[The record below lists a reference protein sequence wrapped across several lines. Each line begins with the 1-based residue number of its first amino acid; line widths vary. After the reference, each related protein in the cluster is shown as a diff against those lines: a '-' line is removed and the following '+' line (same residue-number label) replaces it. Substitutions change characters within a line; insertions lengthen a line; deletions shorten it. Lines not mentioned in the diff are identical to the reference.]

1 MKKVI
6 SVILA
11 VLLAVS
17 CLTGLSGCGSSK
29 KTTLYVYNWG
39 QYISEGD
46 DGSLD
51 VIAAFEE
58 AYPNIRVQYSTY
70 DSNEI
75 MYSKLSNGGI
85 TVDVIIPSDYM
96 IGRMVQE
103 GMLEELNFSNIPNY
117 QYIDDSF
124 KNTSYD
130 PENKYSVPY
139 TWGTVGLGINREA
152 VEQRLP
158 GVALDS
164 LDLLFKPEYA
174 SKLKDCGISVLD
186 SPQEVIAVV
195 LNYLGKDP
203 YSTAEADRE
212 AAKALLAQ
220 LQPNLRYVGQSRQID
235 DLAKGETCLA
245 LTYTGD
251 AGMAAAR
258 AAEAEQP
265 FEVLYRIPREGTL
278 IWFDTMAIPADAP
291 HPGNARAFIDFMLQP
306 EAIAELTNELFFA
319 NANRAAT
326 PLLDEAVSGDPDI
339 YPPEAVRARLF
350 AEEVLSLREQRQ
362 RTRLWTDFRS
372 QY

>member
-1 MKKVI
+1 MR
-6 SVILA
+6 LA
-11 VLLAVS
+11 ASLLLLAIATPLMAEPKQLNLYNWADYVAPQALARFQAETGIRVKYDTFDS
-17 CLTGLSGCGSSK
+17 TDVLESKLMTGGSGYDVVFPASSGLSRAIQAKALQPVGVLK
-29 KTTLYVYNWG
+29 N
-39 QYISEGD
+39 
-46 DGSLD
+46 
-51 VIAAFEE
+51 A
-58 AYPNIRVQYSTY
+58 
-70 DSNEI
+70 SN
-75 MYSKLSNGGI
+75 L
-85 TVDVIIPSDYM
+85 
-96 IGRMVQE
+96 
-103 GMLEELNFSNIPNY
+103 
-117 QYIDDSF
+117 
-124 KNTSYD
+124 D
-130 PENKYSVPY
+130 PELLAKLASVDPGNQYGVPY
-139 TWGTVGLGINREA
+139 TWGTVGLAINKQA

-186 SPQEVIAVV
+186 SPQEVIAIA
-195 LNYLGKDP
+195 LNYLGKPP
-203 YSTAEADRE
+203 YSAKGADLE
-212 AAKALLAQ
+212 AASALLAA
-220 LQPNLRYVGQSRQID
+220 LQPNLRYIGNARQID

-258 AAEAEQP
+258 AAEAGQP

-319 NANRAAT
+319 NANHAAT

-339 YPPEAVRARLF
+339 YPPEAVRERLF

-362 RTRLWTDFRS
+362 RTRLWTAFRS

>member
-1 MKKVI
+1 MR
-6 SVILA
+6 LA
-11 VLLAVS
+11 ASLLLLAIATPLMAEPKQLNLYNWADYVAPQALARFQAETGIRVKYDTFDS
-17 CLTGLSGCGSSK
+17 TDVLESKLMTGGSGYDLVFPASSGLSRAIQAKALQPVG
-29 KTTLYVYNWG
+29 TLKN
-39 QYISEGD
+39 
-46 DGSLD
+46 
-51 VIAAFEE
+51 A
-58 AYPNIRVQYSTY
+58 
-70 DSNEI
+70 SN
-75 MYSKLSNGGI
+75 L
-85 TVDVIIPSDYM
+85 
-96 IGRMVQE
+96 
-103 GMLEELNFSNIPNY
+103 
-117 QYIDDSF
+117 
-124 KNTSYD
+124 D
-130 PENKYSVPY
+130 PELLAKLASVDPGNQYGVPY
-139 TWGTVGLGINREA
+139 TWGTVGLAINKQA

-186 SPQEVIAVV
+186 SPQEVIAIA
-195 LNYLGKDP
+195 LNYLGKPP
-203 YSTAEADRE
+203 YSAKAADLE
-212 AAKALLAQ
+212 AASALLAA
-220 LQPNLRYVGQSRQID
+220 LQPNLRYIGNARQID

-258 AAEAEQP
+258 AAEAGQP

-306 EAIAELTNELFFA
+306 EAIAELTNTLFFA

-350 AEEVLSLREQRQ
+350 AEQVLNLREQRQ
-362 RTRLWTDFRS
+362 RTRLWTAFRS

>member
-1 MKKVI
+1 MR
-6 SVILA
+6 LA
-11 VLLAVS
+11 ATLLLLAVATPLMAEPKLLNLYNWADYVAPQALARFQAETGIRVKYDTFDS
-17 CLTGLSGCGSSK
+17 TDVLESKLMTGGSGYDVVFPASSGLSRAIQAKALQPVGALQNAGN
-29 KTTLYVYNWG
+29 L
-39 QYISEGD
+39 
-46 DGSLD
+46 
-51 VIAAFEE
+51 
-58 AYPNIRVQYSTY
+58 
-70 DSNEI
+70 
-75 MYSKLSNGGI
+75 
-85 TVDVIIPSDYM
+85 
-96 IGRMVQE
+96 
-103 GMLEELNFSNIPNY
+103 
-117 QYIDDSF
+117 
-124 KNTSYD
+124 D
-130 PENKYSVPY
+130 PELLAKLASVDPGNQYGVPY
-139 TWGTVGLGINREA
+139 TWGTVGLAINKQA

-186 SPQEVIAVV
+186 SPQEVIAIA
-195 LNYLGKDP
+195 LNYLGKPP
-203 YSTAEADRE
+203 YSAKGADLD
-212 AAKALLAQ
+212 AASALLAA
-220 LQPNLRYVGQSRQID
+220 LQPNLRYIGNARQID

-258 AAEAEQP
+258 AAEAGQP

-339 YPPEAVRARLF
+339 YPPEAVRERLF

-362 RTRLWTDFRS
+362 RTRLWTAFRS

>member
-1 MKKVI
+1 MR
-6 SVILA
+6 LA
-11 VLLAVS
+11 ASLLLLAIATPLMAEPKQLNLYNWADYVAPQALARFQAETGIRVKYDTFDS
-17 CLTGLSGCGSSK
+17 TDVLESKLMTGGSGYDVVFPASSGLSRAIQAKALQPVGALK
-29 KTTLYVYNWG
+29 N
-39 QYISEGD
+39 
-46 DGSLD
+46 
-51 VIAAFEE
+51 A
-58 AYPNIRVQYSTY
+58 
-70 DSNEI
+70 SN
-75 MYSKLSNGGI
+75 L
-85 TVDVIIPSDYM
+85 
-96 IGRMVQE
+96 
-103 GMLEELNFSNIPNY
+103 
-117 QYIDDSF
+117 
-124 KNTSYD
+124 D
-130 PENKYSVPY
+130 PELLAKLASVDPGNQYGVPY
-139 TWGTVGLGINREA
+139 TWGTVGLAINKQA

-186 SPQEVIAVV
+186 SPQEVIAIT
-195 LNYLGKDP
+195 LNYLGKPP
-203 YSTAEADRE
+203 YSAKAADLD
-212 AAKALLAQ
+212 AASALLAA
-220 LQPNLRYVGQSRQID
+220 LQPNLRYIGNARQID

-258 AAEAEQP
+258 AAEAGQP

-319 NANRAAT
+319 NANHAAT

-339 YPPEAVRARLF
+339 YPPEAVRERLF

-362 RTRLWTDFRS
+362 RTRLWTAFRS